1 MNRAIPF
8 LVAAALLAGC
18 STTGSLGTVADRLD
32 QSAHRYYREVA
43 YGRGPAPINQDAAEL
58 AEATREFNRAVDR
71 TSSRD
76 ALQPSF
82 ARVADRYHDLRVRV
96 ERREGRYGET
106 AYAFDRVTEAYLDV
120 DRAMNNPG
128 GPYRDR

>member
-8 LVAAALLAGC
+8 FVAAALLAGC
-18 STTGSLGTVADRLD
+18 STTGSLGTAADRLD

-43 YGRGPAPINQDAAEL
+43 YGRGPGPINQDAAEL

-71 TSSRD
+71 AGSRD

-82 ARVADRYHDLRVRV
+82 DRVAGRYHELRDRV
-96 ERREGRYGET
+96 ERRDGPYGESS
-106 AYAFDRVTEAYLDV
+106 YLFDRVTDAYLDV
-120 DRAMNNPG
+120 ERVMNH
-128 GPYRDR
+128 RQ